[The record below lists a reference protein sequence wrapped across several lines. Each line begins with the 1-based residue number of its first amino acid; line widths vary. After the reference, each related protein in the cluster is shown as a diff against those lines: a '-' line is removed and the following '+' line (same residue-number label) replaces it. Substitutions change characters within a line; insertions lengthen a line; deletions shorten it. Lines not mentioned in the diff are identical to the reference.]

1 MPCPGWN
8 YGRLFTD
15 GSRAIRSGIFGR
27 AGRFRSFTRFISAP
41 AASSETPKEIDWPK
55 RTITVQTVTAGGDQ
69 DFLSRWLAV
78 RIKKDMG
85 ANVVVVNNDNSV
97 IASRNVLG
105 NDPDGYTVMLGK
117 SSTCIEK
124 VNGAFEG
131 FDFDSFEYLGTLT
144 ENPAQCIAVK
154 PKLGVKT
161 LPELIEY
168 SKQHPGELRI
178 TDNIGSNTQVTVKLL
193 EDLGAQFTSVDV
205 WRELRQDDGL
215 PGRSL
220 RGACHTVRFYG
231 RICKSR
237 RMRCACDDF

>member
-1 MPCPGWN
+1 V
-8 YGRLFTD
+8 
-15 GSRAIRSGIFGR
+15 
-27 AGRFRSFTRFISAP
+27 TRTFVA
-41 AASSETPKEIDWPK
+41 
-55 RTITVQTVTAGGDQ
+55 
-69 DFLSRWLAV
+69 LACGAH
-78 RIKKDMG
+78 KKDMG

-168 SKQHPGELRI
+168 SKQHPGECALPTKSAR
-178 TDNIGSNTQVTVKLL
+178 TPGYRKTARGLGRPVHIGRC
-193 EDLGAQFTSVDV
+193 G
-205 WRELRQDDGL
+205 RELRQDTAFLGDHCEVLVTLYASMEEYVKAGECVVL
-215 PGRSL
+215 ATISDERNPLFPDVPTAKEQGITCLMGRP
-220 RGACHTVRFYG
+220 CMPH
-231 RICKSR
+231 
-237 RMRCACDDF
+237 